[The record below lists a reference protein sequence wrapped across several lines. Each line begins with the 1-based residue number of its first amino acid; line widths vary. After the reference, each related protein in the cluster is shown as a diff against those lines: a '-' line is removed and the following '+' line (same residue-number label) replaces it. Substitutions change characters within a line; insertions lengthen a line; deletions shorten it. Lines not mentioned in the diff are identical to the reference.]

1 MVFIIHCFLLDW
13 YFTTLGDPEGR
24 NTWLMQLCSVTMPIQ
39 LLLGQ
44 IDHVPTVAFF
54 FSSYRRG
61 RVGQS
66 VLNLRISRCALGNS
80 GMTDPP
86 LRSAVH
92 EDSKER
98 SVGLFRG
105 KVIFSLLQDWSR
117 AE

>member
-1 MVFIIHCFLLDW
+1 V
-13 YFTTLGDPEGR
+13 LGNNANSITAWADR
-24 NTWLMQLCSVTMPIQ
+24 SRAHSRI
-39 LLLGQ
+39 
-44 IDHVPTVAFF
+44 FF
-54 FSSYRRG
+54 SSSYRRG
-61 RVGQS
+61 RVGQI